1 MCGSLLFVDEAA
13 EDRAALGPLLGEVGD
28 GFVGPELAAARGL
41 SSVVV
46 RAYSAGNR
54 PQVAFTEDQHQ
65 VGDLGPGGEQEPF
78 RIGIRA
84 RASGA
89 GSLRRP
95 LWPGPSQASNQVN
108 MLVEGLRGRCPRL
121 SAFSPTWPGGPTDIW
136 RTGPGA
142 KSGIGKKTA
151 GQEAYSRTDQAVCK
165 TVGLAYV
172 GSNPTPAT
180 T

>member
-13 EDRAALGPLLGEVGD
+13 EHRAALGPLLGELGD
-28 GFVGPELAAARGL
+28 GFVGPELAAARRL

-54 PQVAFTEDQHQ
+54 PQVALTEDQHQ

-84 RASGA
+84 MASERDGFDA
-89 GSLRRP
+89 RS
-95 LWPGPSQASNQVN
+95 GPASNQVN
-108 MLVEGLRGRCPRL
+108 MLVDGLRGRCPRL

-136 RTGPGA
+136 RTGPGV
-142 KSGIGKKTA
+142 KSGIG
-151 GQEAYSRTDQAVCK
+151 
-165 TVGLAYV
+165 
-172 GSNPTPAT
+172 
-180 T
+180 